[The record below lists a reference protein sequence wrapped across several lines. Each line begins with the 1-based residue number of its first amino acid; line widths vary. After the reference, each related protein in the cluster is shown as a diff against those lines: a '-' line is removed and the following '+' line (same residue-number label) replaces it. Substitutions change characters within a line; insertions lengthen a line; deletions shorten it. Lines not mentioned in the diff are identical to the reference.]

1 LGRRP
6 SAEGYVSPENLEELL
21 SGLSALRELSE
32 PRLHILISYRADLE
46 GRLGILW
53 QRVSGS
59 AKGLA
64 RVYIGGLN
72 VVNFWDHLKHVCDE
86 LAIPLAL
93 TNGEAARVLHDIT
106 VASRNWAPSGLYP
119 PYIQMLIDF
128 MFSSHPEEEPFTFQI
143 YQKAGAI
150 SGIVRDY
157 LSKQLRLAQDDAGE
171 LRLLLI
177 ALVKSYGVKAQR
189 SLQELA
195 ADTGLEVTHCEAQLE
210 RLIDLRLA
218 RHISGRY
225 EVSHDFLAKII
236 TEELVDSEER
246 EFKRFRE
253 LLSSRATAFAN
264 TSSRLTVQEVL
275 FLYKHKR
282 RLIYSNLEAIL
293 IVDTWIKD
301 DVPGAFLDQRL
312 RSRHSGAPLSDL
324 R

>member
-1 LGRRP
+1 
-6 SAEGYVSPENLEELL
+6 L
-21 SGLSALRELSE
+21 S
-32 PRLHILISYRADLE
+32 D
-46 GRLGILW
+46 
-53 QRVSGS
+53 
-59 AKGLA
+59 
-64 RVYIGGLN
+64 
-72 VVNFWDHLKHVCDE
+72 D
-86 LAIPLAL
+86 
-93 TNGEAARVLHDIT
+93 EAARVLHDIS
-106 VASRNWAPSGLYP
+106 VASTNWAPSGLYP

-128 MFSSHPEEEPFTFQI
+128 MFSSRREGEPFTFNI

-150 SGIVRDY
+150 FGVVRDY

-195 ADTGLEVTHCEAQLE
+195 ADTGLEFTRCEAQLE

-264 TSSRLTVQEVL
+264 TLSRLTVEEML

-282 RLIYSNLEAIL
+282 RIIYSNLEAIL
-293 IVDTWIKD
+293 IIDTWIKD
-301 DVPGAFLDQRL
+301 DVPGLFWIKDFDRGIVERQLVTYDNADFDPEQRFRIARLKWLFSIALNNDDYIAMTKIYKGAQEAARMLVSLRDQVPANVALLGLKSRQGTIRSACSEILRRRL
-312 RSRHSGAPLSDL
+312 ENGE
-324 R
+324 